1 MTKGGFEMY
10 SAKEAAEMTG
20 LTTAT
25 LRYYEKEQLLPA
37 IERTEQRYRQ
47 YSDTDIEWIKMVQCL
62 RMANVPIRSIRE
74 YILLLTQ
81 GGKTILQRRLMVQEY
96 IDDLHSQ
103 MVNLQNALA
112 LTEKKL
118 VFYEE
123 LLQSLSAQDLTYLE
137 EWNLFKSKG
146 ES

>member
-1 MTKGGFEMY
+1 MKGGFEMY
-10 SAKEAAEMTG
+10 SAKEAARMTG

-62 RMANVPIRSIRE
+62 RMANVPIRSIRK

-81 GGKTILQRRLMVQEY
+81 GGKTISQRRSMVQEY
-96 IDDLHSQ
+96 INDLHSQ
-103 MVNLQNALA
+103 MANLQSALA

-118 VFYEE
+118 AFYDE
-123 LLQSLSAQDLTYLE
+123 LLQTPAAQDLTYLE

>member
-47 YSDTDIEWIKMVQCL
+47 YSDTDIEWINMIQCL

>member
-1 MTKGGFEMY
+1 MY
-10 SAKEAAEMTG
+10 SAKEAAKMTG

-37 IERTEQRYRQ
+37 IERTEQRYRR
-47 YSDTDIEWIKMVQCL
+47 YSATDIEWIKMVQCL
-62 RMANVPIRSIRE
+62 RKANVPIRSIRE

-81 GGKTILQRRLMVQEY
+81 GGRTILQRRSMVQEY

-103 MVNLQNALA
+103 MANLQSALA

-118 VFYEE
+118 AFYDE
-123 LLQSLSAQDLTYLE
+123 LLQTTTAQDLTYLE

-146 ES
+146 KS

>member
-1 MTKGGFEMY
+1 MY
-10 SAKEAAEMTG
+10 SAKEAAKITG

-25 LRYYEKEQLLPA
+25 LRYYEKEQLLLA
-37 IERTEQRYRQ
+37 IERTEQKYRQ

-81 GGKTILQRRLMVQEY
+81 GGKTISQRRFMVQKY
-96 IDDLHSQ
+96 IDNLHSQ
-103 MVNLQNALA
+103 MENLQSALV

-118 VFYEE
+118 AFYDE
-123 LLQSLSAQDLTYLE
+123 LLQTPTAQDLTYLE
-137 EWNLFKSKG
+137 EWDLFKSKG

>member
-1 MTKGGFEMY
+1 
-10 SAKEAAEMTG
+10 
-20 LTTAT
+20 
-25 LRYYEKEQLLPA
+25 
-37 IERTEQRYRQ
+37 
-47 YSDTDIEWIKMVQCL
+47 
-62 RMANVPIRSIRE
+62 
-74 YILLLTQ
+74 
-81 GGKTILQRRLMVQEY
+81 MVQEN

-123 LLQSLSAQDLTYLE
+123 LLQSPSAQDLTYLE

>member
-1 MTKGGFEMY
+1 MY
-10 SAKEAAEMTG
+10 SAKEAAKITG

-25 LRYYEKEQLLPA
+25 LRYYEKEQLLPV

-81 GGKTILQRRLMVQEY
+81 GGKTISHRRLMVQEY

-103 MVNLQNALA
+103 MENLQNALA

-118 VFYEE
+118 AFYEE
-123 LLQSLSAQDLTYLE
+123 LLQMPSAQDFTFLE

>member
-1 MTKGGFEMY
+1 MY

-37 IERTEQRYRQ
+37 IERTEQRYRK

-81 GGKTILQRRLMVQEY
+81 GGKTISQRRLMVQKY

-103 MVNLQNALA
+103 MANLQKALA

-118 VFYEE
+118 EFYGE

-146 ES
+146 DS

>member
-1 MTKGGFEMY
+1 MMKGGFEMY
-10 SAKEAAEMTG
+10 TAKDAAEMTG

-25 LRYYEKEQLLPA
+25 LRYYEKEQILPA
-37 IERTEQRYRQ
+37 IERTEQRYRR

-81 GGKTILQRRLMVQEY
+81 GGKTISQRRLMVQEY
-96 IDDLHSQ
+96 IDNLHSQ
-103 MVNLQNALA
+103 MANLQNALA

-118 VFYEE
+118 AFYEE
-123 LLQSLSAQDLTYLE
+123 LLRSPSAQDLTYLE
-137 EWNLFKSKG
+137 ERNLFKSQG
-146 ES
+146 DS

>member
-1 MTKGGFEMY
+1 MKGGFEMY

-25 LRYYEKEQLLPA
+25 LRYYEKERLLPP
-37 IERTEQRYRQ
+37 IGRTEQRYRQ

-81 GGKTILQRRLMVQEY
+81 GGRTISQRRLMVQEY

-103 MVNLQNALA
+103 MDNLQNALA
-112 LTEKKL
+112 LTKKKL
-118 VFYEE
+118 AFYEK
-123 LLQSLSAQDLTYLE
+123 LLQKPAAQDLTYLE

>member
-1 MTKGGFEMY
+1 MY

-20 LTTAT
+20 LTTAA
-25 LRYYEKEQLLPA
+25 LRYYEKERLLPP
-37 IERTEQRYRQ
+37 IGRTEQRYRQ

-81 GGKTILQRRLMVQEY
+81 GGRTISQRRLMVQEY
-96 IDDLHSQ
+96 MDDLQSQ
-103 MVNLQNALA
+103 MANLHNAFALA
-112 LTEKKL
+112 QKKL
-118 VFYEE
+118 AFYEE
-123 LLQSLSAQDLTYLE
+123 LLQKPAAQDLTYLE

-146 ES
+146 ER

>member
-1 MTKGGFEMY
+1 MY

-37 IERTEQRYRQ
+37 IERTEQRYRK

-81 GGKTILQRRLMVQEY
+81 GGRTISQRRIMVQEY

-103 MVNLQNALA
+103 MANLQNALA
-112 LTEKKL
+112 LTKKKL
-118 VFYEE
+118 AFYEK
-123 LLQSLSAQDLTYLE
+123 LLQKPAAQDLTYLE

>member
-10 SAKEAAEMTG
+10 SAKETAEMTG

-81 GGKTILQRRLMVQEY
+81 GGKTISQRRLMVQEY

-103 MVNLQNALA
+103 MANLQNALA
-112 LTEKKL
+112 LAEKKL

-123 LLQSLSAQDLTYLE
+123 LLQSPSAQDLTYLE

>member
-1 MTKGGFEMY
+1 
-10 SAKEAAEMTG
+10 
-20 LTTAT
+20 
-25 LRYYEKEQLLPA
+25 
-37 IERTEQRYRQ
+37 
-47 YSDTDIEWIKMVQCL
+47 MVQCL

-81 GGKTILQRRLMVQEY
+81 GGKTILQRRFMVQEY

-103 MVNLQNALA
+103 MANLQNALA

-118 VFYEE
+118 TFYEE
-123 LLQSLSAQDLTYLE
+123 LLQSPSAPNLTYLE